1 MSDIIRSLM
10 HETSEARAML
20 ANMADVLGDDVDLIA
35 NTIEGETNL
44 RETITIAV
52 KRVVELNALIDGID
66 AMVAGI
72 KARGE
77 RLDKQRDLLRT
88 LIATAMET
96 AGEKR
101 IETSAATVSLRNV
114 PPKVQIIDEQAIPT
128 RYWRQPDPVVDKR
141 ALLAALKEGEV
152 SGAMLDNGS
161 VTVTIKGN

>member
-1 MSDIIRSLM
+1 
-10 HETSEARAML
+10 ML